1 MTDLTVIPKITLD
14 EVADSIRDGF
24 NKIDRSFSLFAEGTL
39 QIGRALL
46 IAKNLHPDNQS
57 FGRWI
62 GRNKFDRLD
71 AHTRAALMNM
81 ARHEEISRQVLLET
95 DRRSWRLL
103 WEHEIQFKIPMERWP
118 EPPPRKEPT
127 TTENDSS
134 RYGNAATTADSE
146 PEPPKQAEVE
156 ILVGPGHFVP
166 VSQLKPAE
174 SPEIPEDEEVNL
186 FEEYSGTRTETQQE
200 RPEIQFNAPPANDF
214 FRPARILV
222 STASSTLR
230 SLNSEAL
237 EGRRRLHKD
246 HRRSIEKFLDEVED
260 LIKEVEMLKSWFS
273 KTGEGT

>member
-1 MTDLTVIPKITLD
+1 MTDLTVIHKITLD

-24 NKIDRSFSLFAEGTL
+24 NKIDQSFGLFAEGTL

-174 SPEIPEDEEVNL
+174 SPEEQDLMEEV
-186 FEEYSGTRTETQQE
+186 
-200 RPEIQFNAPPANDF
+200 EIPREFPWGDSPSAVGGQ
-214 FRPARILV
+214 IV
-222 STASSTLR
+222 MTAAKLKE
-230 SLNSEAL
+230 LNSMVAG
-237 EGRRRLHKD
+237 GRVPILSRRDK
-246 HRRSIEKFLDEVED
+246 RQIKEFLDEVED